1 MNELNQELLT
11 NEEVVT
17 EVAEEIISEGT
28 KKSFSLAKGIGVATL
43 IIGTGLIVYK
53 KVIKP
58 KRDAKKALNDTPDV
72 VDGECNDVEDDTFDD
87 SEE

>member
-17 EVAEEIISEGT
+17 EVTEEIASEGV
-28 KKSFSLAKGIGVATL
+28 KKSFSLAKGIGIVTL
-43 IIGTGLIVYK
+43 LIGTGIVVYK

-58 KRDAKKALNDTPDV
+58 KRDAKKALNDIPDV

>member
-28 KKSFSLAKGIGVATL
+28 KKSFSLVKGIGIAAFV
-43 IIGTGLIVYK
+43 IGTGIVVYK

-58 KRDAKKALNDTPDV
+58 RHDAKKALNDIPDV

-87 SEE
+87 SEK

>member
-17 EVAEEIISEGT
+17 EVAEEIVSEGV
-28 KKSFSLAKGIGVATL
+28 KKSFSLAKGIGIATL
-43 IIGTGLIVYK
+43 LIGRGIVVYK

-58 KRDAKKALNDTPDV
+58 KRDAKKALNDIPDV

>member
-17 EVAEEIISEGT
+17 EVAEEIASEGV
-28 KKSFSLAKGIGVATL
+28 KKSFSLAKGIGIVTL
-43 IIGTGLIVYK
+43 LIGTGIVVYK

-58 KRDAKKALNDTPDV
+58 KRDAKKALNDIPDV

>member
-17 EVAEEIISEGT
+17 EVAEEIVSEGV
-28 KKSFSLAKGIGVATL
+28 KKSFSLAKGIGIATL
-43 IIGTGLIVYK
+43 LIGTGIVVYK

-72 VDGECNDVEDDTFDD
+72 VDGECKDVEDDTFDD